1 MAKGKAQA
9 QAMSSPKL
17 WVPGDL
23 NGFFGLATNSLAN
36 TLVAVGLMQFVI
48 GFPAEILLGRI
59 VPGLVLS
66 LAFGNIYF
74 AYMAYKLG
82 KKEGRDDVTA
92 VPYGISVPHYFL
104 ITFAVMLPLKN
115 GGASFETLWAVG
127 VAWCFVHAIIA
138 TIGAFVGP
146 TMQKL
151 TPRAAMLGTL
161 AGVAITYIAMGAAF
175 SAFGASWLSMV
186 SFGIIFVGWLANVQ
200 FPGKVPAGLV
210 AVIVGVVVGWLSGYM
225 DPTAFS
231 NALAGASF
239 NFPLPVIQPV
249 IEGMGFL
256 FSAAGLPILTTAIP
270 LAIYLFL
277 ESLNNVES
285 ALAGGDTY
293 DTREAMLAAA
303 GGTAV
308 ASLFGSP
315 FPTLIYIGHPGWK
328 SVGSRVGYSWL
339 TGVTMFVLGILGLLG
354 ILSAVIP
361 VVAILPIL
369 VYIGMLITSQAFNAS
384 PRRHAPAVAIAI
396 IPWIADYVTTQVNN
410 ALGAAGTNAGTLGLA
425 ALQGAGVSY
434 GGMTV
439 LGAGSILVGMILG
452 AIVAFVI
459 DRNWKGA
466 IGYTLFG
473 AASAWFGFIHST
485 QLRFIPNAPFNFS
498 DPSFNATWGPFVGY
512 LAMAVL
518 FVIMMNYT
526 RNDPAPKLED

>member
-1 MAKGKAQA
+1 MNTTKAKA
-9 QAMSSPKL
+9 SPKL
-17 WVPGDL
+17 WVAGDL
-23 NGFFGLATNSLAN
+23 NGFFGLCTNSITN
-36 TLVAVGLMQFVI
+36 TLVAVSLMQFVI
-48 GFPAEILLGRI
+48 GFPNEILFGRI

-74 AYMAYKLG
+74 AYMAYKLA

-104 ITFAVMLPLKN
+104 VTFAIMLPLKL
-115 GGASFETLWAVG
+115 GGADFETLWSVG
-127 VAWCFVHAIIA
+127 VAWCFVHAIVA

-175 SAFGASWLSMV
+175 NAWNVAWLSMI
-186 SFGIIFVGWLANVQ
+186 SFGIIFVGWLANIQ
-200 FPGKVPAGLV
+200 FPGRMPAGLV
-210 AVIVGVVVGWLSGYM
+210 AVILGIIFGWASGYM
-225 DPTAFS
+225 SVGTLTEAVA
-231 NALAGASF
+231 NASIAI
-239 NFPLPVIQPV
+239 PLPQVQI
-249 IEGMGFL
+249 L
-256 FSAAGLPILTTAIP
+256 LAGLPRVAPYLVTAIP

-285 ALAGGDTY
+285 ALAGGDRY

-303 GGTAV
+303 GGTLV

-339 TGVTMFVLGILGLLG
+339 TGVTMFLLGVLGLLG
-354 ILSAVIP
+354 VLSAIIP

-369 VYIGMLITSQAFNAS
+369 VYIGLLITSQAFNAS
-384 PRRHAPAVAIAI
+384 PKRHAPAVAIALV
-396 IPWIADYVTTQVNN
+396 PWIADYIKTQVDNT
-410 ALGAAGTNAGTLGLA
+410 LGAAGTNAATLGVDKLA
-425 ALQGAGVSY
+425 GSGVPYAGIA
-434 GGMTV
+434 V
-439 LGAGSILVGMILG
+439 LGAGAILVGMILA

-459 DRNWKGA
+459 DRNWRGA
-466 IGYTLFG
+466 IGYSLFG
-473 AASAWFGFIHST
+473 AACAWVGFIHST
-485 QLRFIPNAPFNFS
+485 ELRWMPTVGES
-498 DPSFNATWGPFVGY
+498 GFNAAWGPVIGY

-518 FVIMMNYT
+518 FTGMMFYT
-526 RNDPAPKLED
+526 RNEPVTQLEPVPQGE

>member
-1 MAKGKAQA
+1 MNTTNAKAG
-9 QAMSSPKL
+9 PKL
-17 WVPGDL
+17 WVAGDL
-23 NGFFGLATNSLAN
+23 NGFFGLCTNSITN
-36 TLVAVGLMQFVI
+36 TLVAVALMQFVI
-48 GFPAEILLGRI
+48 GFPNEILFGRI

-66 LAFGNIYF
+66 LAVGNIYF
-74 AYMAYKLG
+74 AYMAYKLA

-104 ITFAVMLPLKN
+104 VTFAIMLPLKI
-115 GGASFETLWAVG
+115 GGADFETLWSVG
-127 VAWCFVHAIIA
+127 VAWCFVHAIVA

-175 SAFGASWLSMV
+175 NAWNVAWLSMI
-186 SFGIIFVGWLANVQ
+186 SFGIIFVGWLANIQ
-200 FPGKVPAGLV
+200 FPGRIPAGLV
-210 AVIVGVVVGWLSGYM
+210 AVILGIIFGWASGYM
-225 DPTAFS
+225 QVGTLTAAIA
-231 NALAGASF
+231 NASIAIPIPQIRIL
-239 NFPLPVIQPV
+239 L
-249 IEGMGFL
+249 
-256 FSAAGLPILTTAIP
+256 AGLPQVAPYLVSAIP

-285 ALAGGDTY
+285 ALAGGDRY

-303 GGTAV
+303 GGTLV

-339 TGVTMFVLGILGLLG
+339 TGVTMFLLGVLGLLG
-354 ILSAVIP
+354 VLSAIIP

-369 VYIGMLITSQAFNAS
+369 VYIGLLITSQAFNAS
-384 PRRHAPAVAIAI
+384 PKRHAPAVAIALV
-396 IPWIADYVTTQVNN
+396 PWIADYVKTQVDN
-410 ALGAAGTNAGTLGLA
+410 ALGAAGTNAATLGVDKLA
-425 ALQGAGVSY
+425 GSGVPYAGIA
-434 GGMTV
+434 V
-439 LGAGSILVGMILG
+439 LGAGAILVGMILA

-466 IGYTLFG
+466 IGYSLFG
-473 AASAWFGFIHST
+473 AACAWVGFIHST
-485 QLRFIPNAPFNFS
+485 ELRWIPMVGES
-498 DPSFNATWGPFVGY
+498 GFNAAWGPVIGY

-518 FVIMMNYT
+518 FTGMMFYT
-526 RNDPAPKLED
+526 RNETVQQLEPIPQE

>member
-1 MAKGKAQA
+1 MNATKGMAG
-9 QAMSSPKL
+9 PKL

-23 NGFFGLATNSLAN
+23 NGFFGLCTNSITN
-36 TLVAVGLMQFVI
+36 TLVAVSLMQFVI
-48 GFPAEILLGRI
+48 GFPKEILFGRI

-66 LAFGNIYF
+66 LAVGNIYF
-74 AYMAYKLG
+74 AYMAYRLA

-104 ITFAVMLPLKN
+104 VTFAIMLPLKM
-115 GGASFETLWAVG
+115 GGADFDTLWSVG
-127 VAWCFVHAIIA
+127 VAWCFVHAIVA
-138 TIGAFVGP
+138 TIGAFIGP

-175 SAFGASWLSMV
+175 NAWNVAWLSMV

-200 FPGKVPAGLV
+200 FPGKIPAGLV
-210 AVIVGVVVGWLSGYM
+210 AVILGIIFGWASGYM
-225 DPTAFS
+225 KADALVEAVA
-231 NALAGASF
+231 NATIAIPIPQLR
-239 NFPLPVIQPV
+239 I
-249 IEGMGFL
+249 L
-256 FSAAGLPILTTAIP
+256 FAGLPQVTPYLVTAIP

-303 GGTAV
+303 GGTLV

-339 TGVTMFVLGILGLLG
+339 TGVTMLLLGVLGLLG

-369 VYIGMLITSQAFNAS
+369 VYIGILITSQAFNAS
-384 PRRHAPAVAIAI
+384 PKRHAPAVAIAI
-396 IPWIADYVTTQVNN
+396 VPWIADYVTTQVNN
-410 ALGAAGTNAGTLGLA
+410 TLGAAGTSAA
-425 ALQGAGVSY
+425 ALGADTLASNGVAY

-439 LGAGSILVGMILG
+439 LGAGSILVAMILA
-452 AIVAFVI
+452 AIAAYVI

-466 IGYTLFG
+466 IGYSLFG
-473 AASAWFGFIHST
+473 AACAWVGFIHST
-485 QLRFIPNAPFNFS
+485 KLRFFPSGPFNFN
-498 DPSFNATWGPFVGY
+498 DPSFNATWGPVIGY
-512 LAMAVL
+512 LAIAL
-518 FVIMMNYT
+518 LLTGMMYYT
-526 RNDPAPKLED
+526 RNEPVTQLEAVPAGE